1 MERCLLLITKYEIIQ
16 TGGIVSN
23 QLFQIVVPPVEFY
36 VIIFLFTTNYKMVQ
50 LKVGQ
55 FSLFDIVTFQT

>member
-36 VIIFLFTTNYKMVQ
+36 VIIFLFTTNYKWFN
-50 LKVGQ
+50 LK
-55 FSLFDIVTFQT
+55 

>member
-55 FSLFDIVTFQT
+55 FSLFDIVTVQT

>member
-1 MERCLLLITKYEIIQ
+1 MECCLLLITKYEIIQ

>member
-1 MERCLLLITKYEIIQ
+1 MERCLLITKYEIIQ
-16 TGGIVSN
+16 TGGIVNN